1 MEPFVK
7 SSNLYTASSTPMR
20 RSALC
25 RVGPSSKRFLKRDL
39 AVLQPNSYETWC
51 QPCSSRAEGFGFSLL
66 WPSMLAEPIPSAIW
80 CSRLSKYHQE
90 TERHRNVG
98 AVPGSMRRLVRPPCL
113 SVGRLDAER
122 LSASSC
128 SNPHL
133 HCHCASSNLDE
144 SKGEY
149 GYIVR
154 SYGLGPWQCFVHTF
168 QCSRS
173 VFCWLRE
180 ACGRKPCKQPVCQV
194 LSASVPSSEG
204 RVRRWPFYLPGS
216 QHVVAG
222 VLIQS
227 GGSSKTNSS
236 SRQDFAILGIP
247 ELVADNPTNEGS
259 FFLCVMGCMM
269 FSHPSDLHRMV
280 NSPKGINRECCLV
293 HATND
298 GAPAHQILM
307 AAMQV

>member
-39 AVLQPNSYETWC
+39 AVLQPNSYETWR

-98 AVPGSMRRLVRPPCL
+98 AVPGRMRRLVRPPCL

-133 HCHCASSNLDE
+133 HCHRASSNLDE

-149 GYIVR
+149 GYI
-154 SYGLGPWQCFVHTF
+154 
-168 QCSRS
+168 
-173 VFCWLRE
+173 
-180 ACGRKPCKQPVCQV
+180 
-194 LSASVPSSEG
+194 
-204 RVRRWPFYLPGS
+204 
-216 QHVVAG
+216 
-222 VLIQS
+222 
-227 GGSSKTNSS
+227 
-236 SRQDFAILGIP
+236 
-247 ELVADNPTNEGS
+247 
-259 FFLCVMGCMM
+259 
-269 FSHPSDLHRMV
+269 DLHSKIIWSRA
-280 NSPKGINRECCLV
+280 L
-293 HATND
+293 
-298 GAPAHQILM
+298 
-307 AAMQV
+307 AML